1 MEKVAVG
8 FWGAFY
14 GIAALMFL
22 LSLAAWWRLHKR
34 VALMAGL
41 TSLFSAAYSLVHMG
55 WLPIRGDAELRLL
68 ASVALPSA
76 VALCIMLLATLG
88 LMRPGRGGPRMATTM
103 GVFGAVVLAV
113 GWTLAPRDAVV
124 LGSVASLMLCAG
136 MILLAIRA
144 ALRNGR
150 MGWVAVGGLCFTFC
164 GLLGLAWIALHR
176 DAPWPVHAATA
187 VSGIGYLG
195 TMTVVLWARYS
206 YLIELAEVMAHGPS
220 YDPVTRMRSHSETG
234 QTVGDLFFAP
244 GSAGRPVGVIA
255 IAIANVYALENLH
268 GRAASNHALFVC
280 AGRLRRSVPDN
291 VEMGRLGD
299 DGFLLLVRSPADLAS
314 LAQLARGIR
323 ERLARPLSLS
333 TTREPADLEGS
344 HTTWAAELGIGVLA
358 TSTSVRPS
366 QAVSTARAMARTA
379 WSFESR
385 LAFYDEA
392 GGRIAEMPTGRD
404 GFLAGEAA

>member
-1 MEKVAVG
+1 MDKVAVG

-14 GIAALMFL
+14 GMATLML
-22 LSLAAWWRLHKR
+22 VLSLAAWLRLHKR

-55 WLPIRGDAELRLL
+55 WLPIEGDAELRLL
-68 ASVALPSA
+68 ANVTVPNA

-88 LMRPGRGGPRMATTM
+88 LMRAGRSGRRLSAIMSAL
-103 GVFGAVVLAV
+103 GVAVLAA
-113 GWTLAPRDAVV
+113 GWMLPARQAVMLSSAAALA
-124 LGSVASLMLCAG
+124 LCAG
-136 MILLAIRA
+136 MIALATRA

-150 MGWVAVGGLCFTFC
+150 IGWTAVVGLCFTFC
-164 GLLGLAWIALHR
+164 GLVGLAWIALHR

-187 VSGIGYLG
+187 VAGIGYLG
-195 TMTVVLWARYS
+195 TMAVVLWARYS

-234 QTVGDLFFAP
+234 QMVGDMFF
-244 GSAGRPVGVIA
+244 GQGGEGRPVGVIA
-255 IAIANVYALENLH
+255 IAIANLYALENLH

-280 AGRLRRSVPDN
+280 AGRLRRSVPAN

-299 DGFLLLVRSPADLAS
+299 DGFLLLVRNPADLRG

-323 ERLARPLSLS
+323 ERLVRSLSLS
-333 TTREPADLEGS
+333 TTRHPADLEGS
-344 HTTWAAELGIGVLA
+344 HTTWAAEVGIGVLA
-358 TSTSVRPS
+358 TSTTVRPS

-379 WSFESR
+379 WSFDSR
-385 LAFYDEA
+385 IAFYDEA
-392 GGRIAEMPTGRD
+392 AGQISEMPQDRN
-404 GFLAGEAA
+404 GFPAGQPA

>member
-1 MEKVAVG
+1 MDKVAVG

-14 GIAALMFL
+14 GMATLML
-22 LSLAAWWRLHKR
+22 VLSLAAWLRLHKR

-55 WLPIRGDAELRLL
+55 WLPIEGDPELRLL
-68 ASVALPSA
+68 ASVAVPNA

-88 LMRPGRGGPRMATTM
+88 LMRPGRSGPRLAVAMLA
-103 GVFGAVVLAV
+103 FGAAVLGAGWMLPAREAVVL
-113 GWTLAPRDAVV
+113 
-124 LGSVASLMLCAG
+124 SSASALLLCAG
-136 MILLAIRA
+136 MIALATRA

-150 MGWVAVGGLCFTFC
+150 MGWAAVAGLVFTFC

-176 DAPWPVHAATA
+176 EAPWPVHAATA
-187 VSGIGYLG
+187 IAGIGYLG
-195 TMTVVLWARYS
+195 TMAVVLWARYS

-234 QTVGDLFFAP
+234 QMVGDMFFGNGDA
-244 GSAGRPVGVIA
+244 ARPVGVIA
-255 IAIANVYALENLH
+255 VAIANVYALENLH
-268 GRAASNHALFVC
+268 GRAASNHALFIC

-291 VEMGRLGD
+291 VEMGRPGD
-299 DGFLLLVRSPADLAS
+299 DGFLLLVRSPADWGG

-323 ERLARPLSLS
+323 ERLVRPLSLS
-333 TTREPADLEGS
+333 TSREPADLEGS
-344 HTTWAAELGIGVLA
+344 HTTRAAEVGIGVLA
-358 TSTSVRPS
+358 TSTTVRPS

-379 WSFESR
+379 WSYESR

-392 GGRIAEMPTGRD
+392 SGQIAEMPSGHD
-404 GFLAGEAA
+404 GFLSARAA